1 VNLPVY
7 LNDLGIVC
15 ALGSGKAAV
24 ASALFAADAP
34 RGVASTSRPGRGQVL
49 ALGTV
54 SHALPSLA
62 SLPLRLRGRTNAL
75 LQMALDEIRP
85 QVDAAIDRFG
95 AARIAIV
102 LGTSAAGIAESERAQ
117 RFRSKHARW
126 PADYDYAQRE
136 LGAPAQYLSHQLG
149 VSGPAYTVSTACTA
163 STKALASAAR
173 LLNAGFADAVVA
185 GGVDALC
192 EMTIAGFCALE
203 AVSLSRCNPFSIH
216 RNGIN
221 LGEGAALFL
230 LTREPG
236 AVRLA
241 GFGES
246 SDAYHMSAPDP
257 EGKGATVALRD
268 AMQSAGLG
276 AAAIDYIN
284 LHGTATVANDAMES
298 RVVAELF
305 GLDAPASSTKPLTGH
320 TLGAAG
326 AIDAALCW
334 LTLANNPHAQL
345 PPHWWDGEADPA
357 LAQVRLTAP
366 GESAARPLR
375 YLLSQN
381 FAFGG
386 SNAALVLGAG

>member
-1 VNLPVY
+1 MNSPVY

-15 ALGSGKAAV
+15 ALGSGKISV
-24 ASALFAADAP
+24 GNALFAVDAP
-34 RGVASTSRPGRGQVL
+34 RGVDLQSRQGHGQML
-49 ALGTV
+49 ALGV
-54 SHALPSLA
+54 VECELPHLA

-85 QVDAAIDRFG
+85 QVDAAIDAYG
-95 AARIAIV
+95 ATRIAIV
-102 LGTSAAGIAESERAQ
+102 MGTSAAGIAESENAQ
-117 RFRSKHARW
+117 RVWLQHARW
-126 PADYDYAQRE
+126 PDDYDYAQRE
-136 LGAPAQYLSHQLG
+136 LGAPVQFLAHQLG
-149 VSGPAYTVSTACTA
+149 VKGPAYTVSTACTA
-163 STKALASAAR
+163 STKALACAAR
-173 LLNAGFADAVVA
+173 LLTAGLADAVVA

-203 AVSLSRCNPFSIH
+203 AVSPARCNPFSLN

-230 LTREPG
+230 LTRAPG

-241 GFGES
+241 GCGES

-257 EGKGATVALRD
+257 EGRGATRALRG
-268 AMQSAGLG
+268 ALQSAGLD

-284 LHGTATVANDAMES
+284 LHGTATVANDLMES
-298 RVVAELF
+298 RVVAGLF
-305 GLDAPASSTKPLTGH
+305 GQDAPSSSTKPLTGH

-334 LTLANNPHAQL
+334 LTLANNPRAQL

-357 LAQVRLTAP
+357 LAPVRLTAP
-366 GESAARPLR
+366 GESSVRPLR